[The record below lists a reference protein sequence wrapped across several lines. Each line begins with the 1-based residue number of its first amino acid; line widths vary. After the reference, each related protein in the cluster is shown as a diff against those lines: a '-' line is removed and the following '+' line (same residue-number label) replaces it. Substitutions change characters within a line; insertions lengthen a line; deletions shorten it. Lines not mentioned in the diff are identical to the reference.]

1 MSIRF
6 ENKDIFM
13 ILKNLEELSEL
24 KSITK
29 MAPELIRILINVK
42 DNLKSHYVQEKKEQ
56 ESAMFII
63 KTKVTDLKKLNAK

>member
-1 MSIRF
+1 MSLRF

>member
-1 MSIRF
+1 
-6 ENKDIFM
+6 M

-63 KTKVTDLKKLNAK
+63 KTKWWKLLSSN